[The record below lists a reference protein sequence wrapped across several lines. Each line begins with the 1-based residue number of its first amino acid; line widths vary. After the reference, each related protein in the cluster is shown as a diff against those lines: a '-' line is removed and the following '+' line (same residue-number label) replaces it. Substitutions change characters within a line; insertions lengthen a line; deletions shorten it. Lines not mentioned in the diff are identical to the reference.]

1 MAHKIEAILEFYDI
15 IDRLKELTVSSI
27 GKERV
32 DAMAFTSNRE
42 KILRMQQETE
52 EAFQLLVTRSAPPL
66 SGARPVAKSAHYASR
81 GGTLSIAEVL
91 EIGDSLRGVTRMQR
105 YIAQTDDTVEDP
117 YPLIRTMVS
126 ALWTRGDLR
135 EKSNPPSKV
144 KTVFTTTPRRN
155 YCVFVVP

>member
-32 DAMAFTSNRE
+32 DAMEFTSNRE

-66 SGARPVAKSAHYASR
+66 SGAGRSALPKFSKSAIPFAASP
-81 GGTLSIAEVL
+81 GCSVIL
-91 EIGDSLRGVTRMQR
+91 QK
-105 YIAQTDDTVEDP
+105 P
-117 YPLIRTMVS
+117 
-126 ALWTRGDLR
+126 
-135 EKSNPPSKV
+135 
-144 KTVFTTTPRRN
+144 TTQ
-155 YCVFVVP
+155 